1 MLDGQINAWL
11 PLIEATG
18 EQRNWQKRSV
28 EEQTHHRVLDKVLP
42 TSSEARV
49 PQTQGGKTA
58 QREKQQTHEDQRGE
72 DENQESGRPKIKC
85 LEF

>member
-49 PQTQGGKTA
+49 PQTQGEQTA
-58 QREKQQTHEDQRGE
+58 HREKQQTHENQRGE
-72 DENQESGRPKIKC
+72 DEKPGIWKTKNKMP
-85 LEF
+85 